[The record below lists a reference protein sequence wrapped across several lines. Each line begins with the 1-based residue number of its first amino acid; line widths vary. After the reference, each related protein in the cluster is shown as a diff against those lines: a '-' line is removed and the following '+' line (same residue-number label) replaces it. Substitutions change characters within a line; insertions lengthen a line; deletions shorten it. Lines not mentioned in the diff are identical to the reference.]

1 MRQEQGGF
9 VRDDLIRMAIQCNL
23 ITTVNRE
30 SVYMDA
36 LAEFAE
42 LVAGQERK
50 WIGFTQEEVKNLILS
65 FDWRAPVEHFVASL
79 EAQLKEK
86 NCG

>member
-50 WIGFTQEEVKNLILS
+50 WIG
-65 FDWRAPVEHFVASL
+65 
-79 EAQLKEK
+79 
-86 NCG
+86 